1 MKDQSAATHPRLRR
15 TVKFQVQSGNTLPRP
30 FGLGPD
36 FSFSVA
42 AGSSKKFAD
51 VQKNNDLSP
60 ELRTWIAPWRPRPV
74 DRVAHF
80 RVEEEEARNLKLVG
94 GDKMN

>member
-1 MKDQSAATHPRLRR
+1 MKDQSAATHPRPRR

-42 AGSSKKFAD
+42 AQRAAVRNSLTSRKTMISRRNFGLGLRRGGRSIELPIFA
-51 VQKNNDLSP
+51 
-60 ELRTWIAPWRPRPV
+60 WRR
-74 DRVAHF
+74 R
-80 RVEEEEARNLKLVG
+80 RQET
-94 GDKMN
+94 